1 MYIVILFNGHNI
13 KTLGL
18 LVMAFSSPAVEMKK
32 NSKLYN
38 KESFN
43 LAKNSF
49 LVVLGKYK
57 PNQIL
62 LGRRSISSYLVFQS
76 IKSRYE

>member
-1 MYIVILFNGHNI
+1 
-13 KTLGL
+13 
-18 LVMAFSSPAVEMKK
+18 MAFSSPAVEMKN

-49 LVVLGKYK
+49 
-57 PNQIL
+57 
-62 LGRRSISSYLVFQS
+62 
-76 IKSRYE
+76 